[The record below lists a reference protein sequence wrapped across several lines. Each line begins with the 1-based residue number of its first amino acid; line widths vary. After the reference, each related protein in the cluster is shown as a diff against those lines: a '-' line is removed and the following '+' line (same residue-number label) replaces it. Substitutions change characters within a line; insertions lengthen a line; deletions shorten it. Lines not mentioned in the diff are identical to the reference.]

1 MSAGPDVRDY
11 VLRLEEAVVAYAITC
26 EMYECH
32 LAHLSAEYE
41 KLAIKHDVIPDPNIV
56 SCLHRLRDAV
66 AAVTEKFPVEE
77 LGVCH
82 ASMGEV

>member
-1 MSAGPDVRDY
+1 MSSIMDVRQY

-32 LAHLSAEYE
+32 LAALSGEYE
-41 KLAIKHDVIPDPNIV
+41 KLAAKHDVIPDPGIV
-56 SCLHRLRDAV
+56 SCLHRLRDAA
-66 AAVTEKFPVEE
+66 AAVAEKFPVEE

-82 ASMGEV
+82 GFQEQV

>member
-1 MSAGPDVRDY
+1 MSASQDARNY

-26 EMYECH
+26 EMYECQ
-32 LAHLSAEYE
+32 LNAMAAEYE
-41 KLAIKHDVIPDPNIV
+41 KLAIKHDVIPDPAIV

-82 ASMGEV
+82 ASMGKV